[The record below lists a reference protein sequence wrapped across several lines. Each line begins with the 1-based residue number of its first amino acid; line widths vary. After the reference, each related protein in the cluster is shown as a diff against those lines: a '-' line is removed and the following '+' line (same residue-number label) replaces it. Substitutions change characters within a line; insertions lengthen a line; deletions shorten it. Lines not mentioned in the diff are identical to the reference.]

1 HRRTRQAA
9 RGGAGSMSGPKP
21 PTAPQHDTPTA
32 ATAAAPARPADQA
45 AVVWKLAQLLVRIW
59 TTMMFDLKA
68 YGLRNIPARGGVL
81 LVSNHQSLLDPML
94 LGARVR
100 RPMSYMAKSELFHNK
115 AFGGLIRRLGAFPVR
130 QGAGDVGAIKETVHR
145 LQEGRMLNIFPEGS
159 RSEDGEVA
167 AMLPGVALVVRRAG
181 VPVVP
186 VAIDGS
192 YDAWPK
198 GARFFHRHPIRVV
211 YGPPLDLTG
220 LKGDQIV
227 RRIDSAIRSLF
238 ERLRRGEMNDKV
250 AAEPLAGG
258 AG

>member
-1 HRRTRQAA
+1 MNAPT
-9 RGGAGSMSGPKP
+9 P
-21 PTAPQHDTPTA
+21 PTEPQRATA
-32 ATAAAPARPADQA
+32 SGATAAPAPRPADQA

-59 TTMMFDLKA
+59 TSTMFDLKA
-68 YGLRNIPARGGVL
+68 YGLRNVPARGGVL

-100 RPMSYMAKSELFHNK
+100 RPMSYMAKSELFQNK

-159 RSEDGEVA
+159 RSEDGEIA
-167 AMLPGVALVVRRAG
+167 TMLSGVALVIRRAG

-220 LKGDQIV
+220 LKGEQIV
-227 RRIDSAIRSLF
+227 RRIDYAIRTLF
-238 ERLRRGEMNDKV
+238 DRLRRGEMNDKV
-250 AAEPLAGG
+250 AAEPLAPGPG
-258 AG
+258 